1 MVMAFLARHSLLVV
15 EVELSLAMVSIMVGR
30 FKDSLVMVSL
40 DKDTLEVFSLDK
52 DSLDKD
58 SLDWPFLDGFFLVKT
73 MVKYMFP
80 LKLLQKME
88 VRFLVLLVLIIYMRP
103 LLKMLSTEHQTL
115 LKLVISLI
123 VLKLSPII

>member
-80 LKLLQKME
+80 LKLRQKME
-88 VRFLVLLVLIIYMRP
+88 VRFLVLLVLITYMRP

-123 VLKLSPII
+123 VLKLSPTI